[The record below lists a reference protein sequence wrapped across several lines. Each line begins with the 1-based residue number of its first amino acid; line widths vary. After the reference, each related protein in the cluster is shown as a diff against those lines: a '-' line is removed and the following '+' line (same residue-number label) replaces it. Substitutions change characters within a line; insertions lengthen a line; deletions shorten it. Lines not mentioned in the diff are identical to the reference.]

1 MVTLFAISS
10 PTLSRSYEIL
20 SRSTNVC
27 LLRWIKAFSPE
38 RARWAYLA
46 RSGSQSEHRIR
57 FILPTGPASYIII
70 QGTEPRDNMSD
81 PDVTSVECVTGR
93 ILEGTGGFGGVT
105 KLKEAGK
112 YFFFATA
119 MS

>member
-1 MVTLFAISS
+1 
-10 PTLSRSYEIL
+10 
-20 SRSTNVC
+20 
-27 LLRWIKAFSPE
+27 
-38 RARWAYLA
+38 
-46 RSGSQSEHRIR
+46 
-57 FILPTGPASYIII
+57 
-70 QGTEPRDNMSD
+70 MSD